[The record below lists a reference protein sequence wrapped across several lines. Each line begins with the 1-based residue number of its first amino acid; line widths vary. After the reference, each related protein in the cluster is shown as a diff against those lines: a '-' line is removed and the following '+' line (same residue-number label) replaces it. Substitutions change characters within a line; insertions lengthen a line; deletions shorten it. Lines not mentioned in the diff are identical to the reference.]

1 MSEYGSEYE
10 DVDDD
15 VPEEF
20 EEEEYESSVEGK
32 YNEFGESIGSDS
44 DEEEESEGEGEVEEE
59 EVIIKPTITIPSL
72 ETLINSKPAV
82 PIIPIQ
88 PVAEISKSN
97 ITLPTTN
104 PKPNITLPTT
114 NPKPNITLPT
124 TNPKPNITLPT
135 TNPNPIGN
143 SLPALNKNLAVT
155 KPVIPINNLV
165 NTLPKPIQ
173 STLPATIPKI
183 KVPTAAP
190 VPVETKVIIRNW
202 KEMLPKVD
210 GESDAIYEERLNV
223 AEKIASADV
232 SKIGYQPLLSEYIA
246 ILANMYINRKYF
258 QSKYD
263 ESMEKTLNTI
273 LEIITL

>member
-88 PVAEISKSN
+88 PVAEISKS
-97 ITLPTTN
+97 
-104 PKPNITLPTT
+104 
-114 NPKPNITLPT
+114 
-124 TNPKPNITLPT
+124 NITLPT

>member
-88 PVAEISKSN
+88 PVAEISK
-97 ITLPTTN
+97 
-104 PKPNITLPTT
+104 PNITLPTT
-114 NPKPNITLPT
+114 TPKHNITLPT